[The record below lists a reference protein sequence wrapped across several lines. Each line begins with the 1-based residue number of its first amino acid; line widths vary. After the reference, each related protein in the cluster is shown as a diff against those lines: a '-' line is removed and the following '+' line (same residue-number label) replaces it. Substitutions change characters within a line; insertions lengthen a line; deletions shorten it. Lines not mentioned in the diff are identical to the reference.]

1 MFKKLK
7 KGTAMSKVY
16 EFYDPFKNPKVSVQN
31 EQNSILPPQKWNTSQ
46 NDALAQR
53 VRSMPSSIT
62 PNYNLYRRGN
72 FGQNGAVVDM
82 ATSKNNV
89 FKATYPQN
97 NFEFE
102 PWEPFDFDQPNFE
115 PNCPNCF
122 ERRPNQSNFCNPCK
136 KRRCQ
141 TPCPPNFLPNQ
152 CQQPCH
158 KPPICDR
165 PSPPFDDCREPC
177 PRPPKPRLCPRCGL
191 PRNMCRCFP
200 QKFDHCFPNFVC
212 FPVSPFPPCAPF
224 DNNLQFGI
232 NFSSIS
238 MPQYDDF
245 QSQKSFMFW
254 LGKNCYC

>member
-62 PNYNLYRRGN
+62 PNCNLYRRGN

-102 PWEPFDFDQPNFE
+102 PWEPFD
-115 PNCPNCF
+115 
-122 ERRPNQSNFCNPCK
+122 
-136 KRRCQ
+136 
-141 TPCPPNFLPNQ
+141 Q

-158 KPPICDR
+158 KPPLCDR
-165 PSPPFDDCREPC
+165 PSPPFYDCRKPC

-191 PRNMCRCFP
+191 PKNMCRCFP

>member
-53 VRSMPSSIT
+53 VRNMPSSIT

-102 PWEPFDFDQPNFE
+102 PWEPFD
-115 PNCPNCF
+115 
-122 ERRPNQSNFCNPCK
+122 
-136 KRRCQ
+136 
-141 TPCPPNFLPNQ
+141 Q

-158 KPPICDR
+158 KPPLCDR
-165 PSPPFDDCREPC
+165 PSPPFYDCRKPC

-191 PRNMCRCFP
+191 PKNMCRCFP

-238 MPQYDDF
+238 MPQYDNF